1 MIKITENDIRS
12 ITSDIVFRKGQRYY
26 EEGKVVSLSVDE
38 LGYYE
43 GTKNIRIIGSVISD
57 DNSLY
62 RIFVTANDVLGIDDT
77 RCRCRDF
84 YKHGGCCEHIIALLL
99 KYVNENKKTF
109 EIEDRRKIN
118 NFVNKLKNSFYTIEK
133 HRKELNMDIK
143 FCVDGS
149 DSNRVFSLELKIGED
164 KKYIV
169 KNMRNFLEVV
179 NKRGTLEFGKGFT
192 YDYNIHNFNKDN
204 KEIIDI
210 LNGIYKTDKKHSE
223 NHHYFGNSQKLLKG
237 KKAILTSYQGKRLFS
252 ILNYRAF
259 DAEIFGERISNT
271 KIIEEDM
278 PIQFR
283 IYTNEDKIIINQ
295 CSEFPCPLFDDGEY
309 FEYKNNIYRPSL
321 RQRELYKDFY
331 NMMDTYGEI
340 SLDKSN
346 AKEIGSYII
355 PALKE
360 ISTEIMIDKEFE
372 EKFTNEPIKTSIYF
386 DKVDE
391 IITASVRFE
400 YEEIII
406 NPLNK
411 NEKSHKKVPIR
422 DIKKEAEIINLLK
435 EYGFNEE
442 MVNFALC
449 DEDEILNFLI
459 EGIWKLEEISK
470 VYYSENFKKVKVYNS
485 SNIATSVRLNNGDLL
500 EFSFDIEGVDKR
512 ELKDIFDA
520 VRVKKKYYR
529 LKNGGFLNLK
539 SAGISN
545 VVDTLDYL
553 DIKSKDLLKD
563 KILLSKYNS
572 IYLDEK
578 LRNSE
583 IKVERNKAFRETINN
598 IKEVTESDFEIPESL
613 KGILREYQKVGF
625 KWLKTLAAYGFGGI
639 LADEMGLGKTLQAI
653 AFIAATG
660 HREQKKRPG
669 LVICP
674 TSLVY
679 NWQSEVQK
687 FAKELK
693 TLVIS
698 GNKEMRLNR
707 IKQIGNFD
715 VIITSYPLIRNDIEY
730 YKDVKFSCCFLDE
743 AQHIKNHIS
752 LSAKAVKKVKAGGYF
767 ALTGTPIE
775 NSLTELWSIFDFIMP
790 GYLLNHNKFS
800 KIFESPIIKK
810 NDEKALQELNKHVQ
824 PFILR
829 RLKKDVIKELPSK
842 IEHKVVIDMNEQQK
856 KLYASYVAAFKEEIQ
871 EEINTVGLNK
881 SKLKI
886 LAALTRLRQICC
898 EPSIFIEN
906 YEGESSKMTA
916 LMEIL
921 DDSIEAN
928 HRILVFSQFTSAL
941 KKIEQQLQAEKIE
954 YMYLDGQTKSK
965 HRISMVDEFN
975 EGKGKV
981 FLISLKAGGTG
992 LNLTGADTVIHFDPW
1007 WNPAVEEQASD
1018 RAHRIG
1024 QKKTVEIIKLITKGT
1039 IEEKINILQEKKK
1052 DIINNVLQDTS
1063 EQNVI
1068 SKMDSEEIKELF
1080 TY

>member
-1 MIKITENDIRS
+1 MIKITENDVRDL
-12 ITSDIVFRKGQRYY
+12 TNDIIFIKGQKYY
-26 EEGKVVSLSVDE
+26 EQGSVSSLSVDE
-38 LGYYE
+38 LGDYGGIE
-43 GTKNIRIIGSVISD
+43 TIRILGSVISD
-57 DNSLY
+57 DNSSY
-62 RIFVTANDVLGIDDT
+62 RSFLNINNTMNITNAYCT
-77 RCRCRDF
+77 CRTF
-84 YKHGGCCEHIIALLL
+84 GSHHGPCEHIIALLL
-99 KYVNENKKTF
+99 RYVDESKKTF
-109 EIEDRRKIN
+109 ERKNNMKIN
-118 NFVNKLKNSFYTIEK
+118 NFLLKLKNNIYNINK
-133 HRKELNMDIK
+133 QKKELNMDVK
-143 FCVDGS
+143 FCVDDY

-164 KKYIV
+164 KKYVV
-169 KNMRNFLEVV
+169 KNMRNFLEVL
-179 NKRGTLEFGKGFT
+179 NKRRTLEFGKGFT
-192 YDYNIHNFNKDN
+192 YDYNIHDFNKDD

-210 LNGIYKTDKKHSE
+210 LNGIYETDKKYSE
-223 NHHYFGNSQKLLKG
+223 NHHYFGNSHKLLKG
-237 KKAILTSYQGKRLFS
+237 KKAILTSYRTKRLFS
-252 ILNYRAF
+252 ILKTTTF
-259 DAEIFGERISNT
+259 DVEIFGDRISNI

-283 IYTNEDKIIINQ
+283 IYTNGDKIIINQ
-295 CSEFPCPLFDDGEY
+295 SSEFPCPLFNDGEY
-309 FEYKNNIYRPSL
+309 FQYKNNIYRPSIN
-321 RQRELYKDFY
+321 QRELYRDFY

-340 SLDKSN
+340 SLDISN
-346 AKEIGSYII
+346 TKDIGSYII
-355 PALKE
+355 PALKDITSE
-360 ISTEIMIDKEFE
+360 IVVDKEFG
-372 EKFTNEPIKTSIYF
+372 EKFTNKPIKTSIYF
-386 DKVDE
+386 DEADD

-400 YEEIII
+400 YGEIVI

-411 NEKSHKKVPIR
+411 KEKSYKKVPIR
-422 DIKKEAEIINLLK
+422 DINREAEIINLLK
-435 EYGFNEE
+435 EYGFYEDII
-442 MVNFALC
+442 NFVLC
-449 DEDEILNFLI
+449 DEEEILNFLTV
-459 EGIWKLEEISK
+459 GVWKLEEISE
-470 VYYSENFKKVKVYNS
+470 VYYSEDFKKVKVYNS
-485 SNIATSVRLNNGDLL
+485 SNITTTVRLNNSDLL
-500 EFSFDIEGVDKR
+500 EFSFNIEGVDKN
-512 ELKDIFDA
+512 ELKDIFEA

-529 LKNGGFLNLK
+529 LKNGGFLNLT
-539 SAGISN
+539 SEGINSI
-545 VVDTLDYL
+545 VHTLDYL
-553 DIKSKDLLKD
+553 DIKSKDLIKD
-563 KILLSKYNS
+563 KVLLSKYNS

-578 LRNSE
+578 LRSSG
-583 IKVERNKAFRETINN
+583 IKVEKNKSFRETIYN

-613 KGILREYQKVGF
+613 KGVLREYQKVGF

-653 AFIAATG
+653 AFIAARG
-660 HREQKKRPG
+660 DREEEKKPA

-674 TSLVY
+674 TSLVF
-679 NWQSEVQK
+679 NWENEIQK

-698 GNKEMRLNR
+698 GNKEVRLNK
-707 IKQIGNFD
+707 IKQIYDFD

-730 YKDVKFSCCFLDE
+730 YNNTKFSCCFLDE
-743 AQHIKNHIS
+743 AQHIKNPGS
-752 LSAKAVKKVKAGGYF
+752 LSAKAVKEIKAEGYF

-790 GYLLNHNKFS
+790 GYLLNQNKFS
-800 KIFESPIIKK
+800 RIYESPILKK
-810 NDEKALQELNKHVQ
+810 NDEKALEELNKHVK

-842 IEHKVVIDMNEQQK
+842 IEHKVVIDMSEQQK
-856 KLYASYVAAFKEEIQ
+856 KLYASYVAAFKEEIE
-871 EEINTVGLNK
+871 EEINTVGFNK

-886 LAALTRLRQICC
+886 LTALTRLRQICC

-906 YEGESSKMTA
+906 YEGESAKMTA

-921 DDSIEAN
+921 ENSIETN

-941 KKIEQQLQAEKIE
+941 KKIEQQLQAKKIE
-954 YMYLDGQTKSK
+954 YMYLDGHTKSS

-1018 RAHRIG
+1018 RVHRIG

-1052 DIINNVLQDTS
+1052 NIINNVLQDAS

-1068 SKMDSEEIKELF
+1068 SEMDSEEIKELF